1 MNDSINMSS
10 PVQAKE
16 LTLFKNESKHAM
28 LYFVLNENL
37 DTTNHVNFLADTN
50 KLVEENLKES
60 IKQNESLN
68 SKLQNVYVLYG
79 DKSVLLLC
87 KEDACL
93 DQIEHEF
100 VDLFD
105 KRLERKS
112 IPFTNGQTQSSLFLV
127 SEINDAQL
135 ELVSSDKS
143 EALKLIESK
152 TGLKLKKIKKTIY
165 FTGLLFQFALLNQL
179 INNRSTDE
187 HFLSNETLKDSHATN
202 AHGKFEWKTLYYQSD
217 VKFNFK
223 LKPKADQ
230 VEFDIY
236 IFCADLTE
244 LNTDALI
251 NATNVKLHPG
261 YDGDGIS
268 RRIREKGGKQLQ
280 DSVKKILKKDTLKD
294 SDVIATKAYGKLRS
308 KYILHTVT
316 PSWSAYI
323 ANSKICEQFESVLE
337 QTLLNVLKTSDSFK
351 FDSIAFPVSETSA
364 GGAFDVPL
372 ELWAYSIYNQ
382 LLHFNEPCSNLKTIC
397 ITSLEPNTINC
408 LIEIFGSYNDSYATS
423 SWALPIS
430 PFARLIEPYVIKTN
444 EPKSPKANIKTE
456 NQVEIKIEPK
466 SVKQND
472 AQSNQHINNKPVY
485 KDEEI
490 KSEFKIIQNSKENF
504 DNKMN
509 LKSNFDNGRC
519 CLFCQKENNL
529 ITCGNNQCTGA
540 YCEICIFKY
549 FSKQSSHKCPS
560 CKGEIDKSMFSMIR
574 DSSSSSCSSSPTRI
588 TFTNNTNN
596 LNNINNMNNIQKV
609 QHTSSLS
616 NTRRLV
622 PQRNCITEAKIFIR
636 KIDEPCAGYEDFQ
649 TVVVTFEVS
658 DGIQKVRFS
667 HSLSDSEVF

>member
-1 MNDSINMSS
+1 MNDSMSS

-28 LYFVLNENL
+28 LYFVLNENPEN
-37 DTTNHVNFLADTN
+37 TSTNLVTFLSDTN
-50 KLVEENLKES
+50 KIVEENLKET
-60 IKQNESLN
+60 IKQTESLN
-68 SKLQNVYVLYG
+68 KNLQNVYVLYG

-87 KEDACL
+87 KEDTCL
-93 DQIEHEF
+93 EQIEHEF
-100 VDLFD
+100 ANLFE
-105 KRLERKS
+105 KRLERKP
-112 IPFTNGQTQSSLFLV
+112 IPFTNGQVPVSLFLV
-127 SEINDAQL
+127 SEISDAQL

-143 EALKLIESK
+143 DALKLIEAK

-179 INNRSTDE
+179 ITNRSLDE
-187 HFLSNETLKDSHATN
+187 HFIGNEGIKDLHSSSSHA
-202 AHGKFEWKTLYYQSD
+202 KLEWKTLYYQSD
-217 VKFNFK
+217 IKFNFK
-223 LKPKADQ
+223 LKSKADQ
-230 VEFDIY
+230 VEFDVFV
-236 IFCADLTE
+236 FCADLTE
-244 LNTDALI
+244 LNTDALV

-316 PSWSAYI
+316 PSWSSYI
-323 ANSKICEQFESVLE
+323 SNSNICEQFESVLE
-337 QTLLNVLKTSDSFK
+337 QTLVNVLKTSDSFK
-351 FDSIAFPVSETSA
+351 FDSIAFPVSEKST

-382 LLHFNEPCSNLKTIC
+382 LLHFDEPCSNLKTIC

-408 LIEIFGSYNDSYATS
+408 LVDIFGGYNDSYATS
-423 SWALPIS
+423 SWALPVS
-430 PFARLIEPYVIKTN
+430 PFARLIEPYVVKTV
-444 EPKSPKANIKTE
+444 EPPKIQTPSNHKTE
-456 NQVEIKIEPK
+456 NQVEIRIESK
-466 SVKQND
+466 SVKLNDVQANQNIS
-472 AQSNQHINNKPVY
+472 SNPIHKEAENKNDFKVIQNLKENLENKP
-485 KDEEI
+485 
-490 KSEFKIIQNSKENF
+490 
-504 DNKMN
+504 N
-509 LKSNFDNGRC
+509 LKNNLDIDRC

-529 ITCGNNQCTGA
+529 ITCGNSKCTGA
-540 YCEICIFKY
+540 YCETCIFKY
-549 FSKQSSHKCPS
+549 FSKQSSYKCPS

-588 TFTNNTNN
+588 SFSNNTNN
-596 LNNINNMNNIQKV
+596 SNNINNMNNTQKV
-609 QHTSSLS
+609 QHISGFS

-622 PQRNCITEAKIFIR
+622 PQRNCISEARIFIK

-658 DGIQKVRFS
+658 DGIQKVHF
-667 HSLSDSEVF
+667 